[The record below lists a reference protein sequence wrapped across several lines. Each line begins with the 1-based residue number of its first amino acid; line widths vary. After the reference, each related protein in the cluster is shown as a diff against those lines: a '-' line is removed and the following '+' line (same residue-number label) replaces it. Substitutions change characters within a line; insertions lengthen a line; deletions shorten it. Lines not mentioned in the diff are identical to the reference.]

1 MNARAIV
8 ASPGQSAR
16 RYVDQ
21 GTGLTMVQVQQGDCY
36 ITNDPNEVLCTVL
49 GSCVA
54 ACVRDEAIGWGGM
67 NHFLLP
73 EGAAGANVC
82 MRYGSFAMEQLIN
95 SILSRGGKR
104 ERLEIKVFGGANVLA
119 NMWAVGDAN
128 AQFIERFLANE
139 GLTLSA
145 SHLRGTLARKVQFF
159 AVSGKV
165 RMRELADRT
174 EQAREHFAP
183 EVRPVRMRTSAA
195 GSVELFD

>member
-16 RYVDQ
+16 RYLDQ

-36 ITNDPNEVLCTVL
+36 VTNDPNEVLCTVL

-73 EGAAGANVC
+73 EGANGANLC
-82 MRYGSFAMEQLIN
+82 MRYGGFAMEQLIN
-95 SILSRGGKR
+95 GILARGGKR

-128 AQFIERFLANE
+128 ALFIERFLANE
-139 GLTLSA
+139 GLALAA
-145 SHLRGTLARKVQFF
+145 SHLRGKLARKVQFF
-159 AVSGKV
+159 PVAGKV

-174 EQAREHFAP
+174 EQAREHFVP
-183 EVRPVRMRTSAA
+183 EVRAVRMRASAA